1 MGGHLVEAG
10 RAKKDGKL
18 PLTAGLEE
26 RPIGRPEATKAVLHP
41 EVNKTKKKIQDASL
55 INLNF

>member
-41 EVNKTKKKIQDASL
+41 EVNKTKKKFKTLRSSI
-55 INLNF
+55 

>member
-1 MGGHLVEAG
+1 MEAG

-26 RPIGRPEATKAVLHP
+26 RPIGRPEATKAVLLP
-41 EVNKTKKKIQDASL
+41 EVNKTTKKFKTLRSSI
-55 INLNF
+55 